1 VDSETLIEIVLQAIG
16 GLGIFLLG
24 MKNMSEGVQAIAGP
38 KLRQMIDMATSNRF
52 VAVGMGTFVTT
63 LVQSSS
69 ITTVIVVGLVNVNV
83 MNFTQA
89 FGVIMGANIGTT
101 ITGWILVLKIGKFGL
116 PILGGAALAY
126 LFTKRERIRY
136 LAMGIMGL
144 GMVFFGLELMKNGF
158 APLKEMPEFEK
169 WFSAFSPQTYFGVL
183 KCALVGAIL
192 TAIVQ
197 SSSATLGI
205 TIGLATTGVI
215 DFPTAAALVLGENIG
230 TTVTAFLASIGGSVN
245 ARRASYS
252 HILFNLVGV
261 AWITAIFAVYIR
273 IVVSVVDAVYG
284 GEPTTMVL
292 VDNVETFPYI
302 TAGIALTHSI
312 FNVVNV
318 LIFLPLMSPIAAA
331 LEKVVPDTATKT
343 PAHLSYFDIGLVSTP
358 ALAIQQSRKEILSM
372 GVGVR
377 KMLDEARPLLENPDP
392 NVDAE
397 KRIFHREE
405 VLDIVQKEISEFLS
419 EILHD
424 NVSHDVIDESTSQMR
439 IADEYE
445 SISDYIV
452 TVLKLSIRL
461 RKEDMGLSKM
471 EIEEILKLH
480 DQVSEYVNMINDA
493 VIEDRGSVLSKAR
506 TQGDNVTHLVREYR
520 SNHLERLGRGECK
533 PLESIAYTDMLNAYR
548 RIKDHALNIAEVLG
562 GDK

>member
-1 VDSETLIEIVLQAIG
+1 MDSETLIEIVLQAIG

>member
-1 VDSETLIEIVLQAIG
+1 MDSQVLIEIVLQALG

-69 ITTVIVVGLVNVNV
+69 ITTVIVIGLVNVNV
-83 MNFTQA
+83 MNLTQA
-89 FGVIMGANIGTT
+89 FGVIMGANVGTT
-101 ITGWILVLKIGKFGL
+101 ITGWILQLKIGEYGL
-116 PILGGAALAY
+116 PLLGGAALAY
-126 LFTKRERIRY
+126 LFVKREGIRY
-136 LAMGIMGL
+136 LAMGLMGL

-158 APLKEMPEFEK
+158 KPLRTMPEFEA
-169 WFSAFSPQTYFGVL
+169 WFSAFSPQNYIGVL
-183 KCALVGAIL
+183 KCALAGAVL

-205 TIGLATTGVI
+205 TFGLASTGVI

-230 TTVTAFLASIGGSVN
+230 TTITAFLASIGGSVN

-261 AWITAIFAVYIR
+261 AWITAIFPVYLLFVTSAVER
-273 IVVSVVDAVYG
+273 VYG
-284 GEPTTMVL
+284 GDPTTMQIEEGI
-292 VDNVETFPYI
+292 ETFPYI
-302 TAGIALTHSI
+302 EAGIALTHTG

-318 LIFLPLMSPIAAA
+318 LLFLPLVGVIATG
-331 LEKVVPDTATKT
+331 LKRLVPDDATKT

-377 KMLDEARPLLENPDP
+377 KMLDEVRPLLENPES

-452 TVLKLSIRL
+452 TLLKLSIRL
-461 RKEDMGLSKM
+461 RKEEMGLSKM

-480 DQVSEYVNMINDA
+480 DQVTEYVHMMNDA
-493 VIEDRGSVLSKAR
+493 VIERRGSVLSKAR
-506 TQGDNVTHLVREYR
+506 TQGDNVTHVVREYR

-533 PLESIAYTDMLNAYR
+533 PLESLAYTDMLNAYR

-562 GDK
+562 GEK

>member
-1 VDSETLIEIVLQAIG
+1 MDSEILIGIVFKALG

-38 KLRQMIDMATSNRF
+38 KLRQMIDLATTNRM
-52 VAVGMGTFVTT
+52 VAVGMGTFVTC

-83 MNFTQA
+83 MNLTQA

-101 ITGWILVLKIGKFGL
+101 ITGWILVLEIGKYGL
-116 PILGGAALAY
+116 PILGGSALAY
-126 LFTKRERIRY
+126 LFTKRERVRY
-136 LAMGIMGL
+136 LAMAIMGL

-158 APLKEMPEFEK
+158 KPLRTMPEFEA
-169 WFSAFSPQTYFGVL
+169 WFSAFSPQNYFGVL
-183 KCALVGAIL
+183 KCAFVGAIL

-205 TIGLATTGVI
+205 TIGLASTGVI

-230 TTVTAFLASIGGSVN
+230 TTITAFLASIGGSVN

-261 AWITAIFAVYIR
+261 VWITAIFAIYLR
-273 IVVSVVDAVYG
+273 IVIAIVENVYG
-284 GEPTTMVL
+284 GDPSTMVMKEGL
-292 VDNVETFPYI
+292 ETFPYI

-312 FNVVNV
+312 FNIINV
-318 LIFLPLMSPIAAA
+318 IIFLPLMGPIAAG
-331 LEKVVPDTATKT
+331 LERLVPDKVAKT
-343 PAHLSYFDIGLVSTP
+343 PAHLSYFDYGLVSTP
-358 ALAIQQSRKEILSM
+358 SLAIQQSQKEILNM
-372 GVGVR
+372 GTGVR
-377 KMLDEARPLLENPDP
+377 KMMDEVRPLLERQES

-424 NVSHDVIDESTSQMR
+424 NVPHDVMIESTSQLR
-439 IADEYE
+439 VADEYE

-452 TVLKLSIRL
+452 TILKLSLRL

-471 EIEEILKLH
+471 EIEEVLQLH
-480 DQVSEYVNMINDA
+480 DHVSEYVNMINDA
-493 VIEDRGSVLSKAR
+493 VVERRGSVLSKAR
-506 TQGDNVTHLVREYR
+506 TQGDTITHVVREFR
-520 SNHLERLGRGECK
+520 TNHLERLGRGECK
-533 PLESIAYTDMLNAYR
+533 PLESLAFTDMLNAYR

-562 GDK
+562 GEK

>member
-1 VDSETLIEIVLQAIG
+1 MDSGLLIEIIFQALG
-16 GLGIFLLG
+16 GLGVFLLG

-52 VAVGMGTFVTT
+52 VAVGMGTFVTC

-83 MNFTQA
+83 MNLTQA

-101 ITGWILVLKIGKFGL
+101 ITGWILVLKIGKYGL

-136 LAMGIMGL
+136 FAMAIMGL

-183 KCALVGAIL
+183 KCALVGAVL
-192 TAIVQ
+192 TAVVQ

-261 AWITAIFAVYIR
+261 AWITAIFSVYLR
-273 IVVSVVDAVYG
+273 IVIALVERIYG
-284 GEPTTMVL
+284 GDPTTMLL
-292 VDNVETFPYI
+292 VDDVETFPYI

-312 FNVVNV
+312 FNVINV
-318 LIFLPLMSPIAAA
+318 LLFLPLMSPIAAG
-331 LEKVVPDTATKT
+331 LERLVPDKATKT

-358 ALAIQQSRKEILSM
+358 ALAIQQSQKEILSM

-377 KMLDEARPLLENPDP
+377 KMLDEVRPLLKNPES
-392 NVDAE
+392 NVEAE

-424 NVSHDVIDESTSQMR
+424 NVSHDVIDEATSQMR
-439 IADEYE
+439 VADEYE

-452 TVLKLSIRL
+452 TLLKLSIRL
-461 RKEDMGLSKM
+461 RKEEMGLSKM

-480 DQVSEYVNMINDA
+480 DQVSEYVNMMNDA
-493 VIEDRGSVLSKAR
+493 VIERRGSVLSKAR
-506 TQGDNVTHLVREYR
+506 TQGDNVTHVVREFR

-533 PLESIAYTDMLNAYR
+533 PLESLAYTDMLNAYR